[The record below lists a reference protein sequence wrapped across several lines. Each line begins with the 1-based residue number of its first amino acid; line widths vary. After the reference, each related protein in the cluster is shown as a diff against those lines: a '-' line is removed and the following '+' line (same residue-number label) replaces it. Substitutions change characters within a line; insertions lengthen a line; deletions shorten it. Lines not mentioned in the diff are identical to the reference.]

1 MVFASIGILVYVFG
15 IPLGMFYVLFRLRY
29 ANKLKHD
36 DSLMVFGFLYTD
48 FEPGFWFWN
57 CVLCARRFI
66 LVFVMIV
73 LRDLPQ
79 FQVCCF
85 KGPTHHPQKSA
96 SSDVSSPDIFQIRF
110 TRHLAHFRIS

>member
-57 CVLCARRFI
+57 CVLCARRRWTSG
-66 LVFVMIV
+66 LMVNRC
-73 LRDLPQ
+73 LRRNR
-79 FQVCCF
+79 
-85 KGPTHHPQKSA
+85 
-96 SSDVSSPDIFQIRF
+96 SSEALAWARLIRG
-110 TRHLAHFRIS
+110 I